1 MLTNRKEWYRPC
13 LDPFFSSLN
22 FRHSISVTY
31 HSSLITL
38 KYHTH
43 LAPSL
48 TCHHSIFF
56 TLFVGPTPDTLTAP
70 NSSLCLSFFFSF
82 FPFVFLCLPWTF
94 LCFLFGNPSF
104 FCPFVF
110 GIFFIYYICSLSCID
125 QWTGFETTCS
135 STVVDGFP
143 WWPLIGG
150 FGGAMGLWCCC
161 WSVAVTDEEQRGVS
175 QTQRERQ
182 KKKKKR
188 R

>member
-82 FPFVFLCLPWTF
+82 FSLCLSLPPLNFSLPFVYKSI
-94 LCFLFGNPSF
+94 LFF
-104 FCPFVF
+104 PF
-110 GIFFIYYICSLSCID
+110 IFRIYIYIYICSLSCIGR
-125 QWTGFETTCS
+125 WTRFEMTCS
-135 STVVDGFP
+135 LTVVDGFP
-143 WWPLIGG
+143 RWLLIGG

-161 WSVAVTDEEQRGVS
+161 
-175 QTQRERQ
+175 
-182 KKKKKR
+182 
-188 R
+188 